1 MHHAGAA
8 AVRRVVDAAVPVGR
22 VLAQV
27 VHPHVEATL
36 GPRPAEQRRVER
48 PVEVLGED
56 GEHVDAHG
64 TCSVAQRSSSPS
76 GGSITS
82 TPSRCSTTNTIGHQ
96 RAAVEHEQVVGGIRL
111 DRGDASDRCAGA
123 VDDLG
128 ADQLVHPQLV
138 VVEHIG
144 VARERV
150 RGELHPQQPLGRG
163 AVVDPV
169 EVHEQPALVAPG
181 GVDDQLALARR
192 TAPRRARCARD
203 GCC

>member
-1 MHHAGAA
+1 MPGAA
-8 AVRRVVDAAVPVGR
+8 AVGRVVDAAVAVGG

-36 GPRPAEQRRVER
+36 GARLAEQRRVER
-48 PVEVLGED
+48 PAEPLGED

-64 TCSVAQRSSSPS
+64 TCPLVQRSSSPS
-76 GGSITS
+76 GGSIDEHAVALLDHEHHRDERT
-82 TPSRCSTTNTIGHQ
+82 
-96 RAAVEHEQVVGGIRL
+96 AVEHEQVVGGVRL

-128 ADQLVHPQLV
+128 ADDLVHPELV

-150 RGELHPQQPLGRG
+150 RGELHPEQRARPRCGRRPRRSARASGPG
-163 AVVDPV
+163 AG
-169 EVHEQPALVAPG
+169 AG
-181 GVDDQLALARR
+181 GVDDQLAVARVEH
-192 TAPRRARCARD
+192 RAGRGAL
-203 GCC
+203 GTVAA